1 MAHIVLHARESLG
14 ARVGPERGAAGTG
27 RHGGFQESPLV
38 VAVVVVVVV
47 VAITG
52 HAAGVG

>member
-27 RHGGFQESPLV
+27 RHGGVQESLLV
-38 VAVVVVVVV
+38 VVVVVVVV